1 MKNIIIFICIL
12 IVIILFFIYFKDFK
26 EYFKEDFE
34 DLKEDLKK
42 DIQEYIDLIDKIK
55 IERKNQIPVY
65 YINMDKDIEKKPNPL
80 AKVLADK
87 KAKQFNQNFNNT
99 KGPKPS
105 KGFGGNNIIRRTA
118 RGR

>member
-1 MKNIIIFICIL
+1 
-12 IVIILFFIYFKDFK
+12 
-26 EYFKEDFE
+26 
-34 DLKEDLKK
+34 
-42 DIQEYIDLIDKIK
+42 
-55 IERKNQIPVY
+55 
-65 YINMDKDIEKKPNPL
+65 MDKDIEKKPNPL

-118 RGR
+118 LGR